1 MELHYSF
8 SIFNSSRMC
17 FNCNVRINIAC
28 FGVHPINQNVSNFL
42 PVELSS
48 KFQIILLYKFTVR
61 IYTEQDNI
69 NGCSQ
74 HSYRRTK
81 TTGYLNTSGLSFRIP
96 FNLL

>member
-48 KFQIILLYKFTVR
+48 KFQIILLYNSLFEFT
-61 IYTEQDNI
+61 QN
-69 NGCSQ
+69 
-74 HSYRRTK
+74 K
-81 TTGYLNTSGLSFRIP
+81 TTLMVAANIHIGVQKLQVI
-96 FNLL
+96 